1 MLDHL
6 IKRKVYENKE
16 NDHQRKNGSSFKNS
30 PNQNNKE
37 MYEDQS
43 GEFVY

>member
-1 MLDHL
+1 M
-6 IKRKVYENKE
+6 IAKGKMV
-16 NDHQRKNGSSFKNS
+16 SSFKNS

-43 GEFVY
+43 GEFVYWYGD